1 MAVIERIAI
10 AILVGL
16 FGFLI
21 GLFAWWT
28 LTLVPELQFGWRFYL
43 GASAALGVGAFVAGL
58 WRPDA
63 TLDALGLAGEKI
75 WNLWSEVLS
84 WFWFLRR

>member
-1 MAVIERIAI
+1 VIERIAI
-10 AILVGL
+10 AALVGA

-28 LTLVPELQFGWRFYL
+28 LTLVPELRFGWRFYL
-43 GASAALGVGAFVAGL
+43 GASLGLGVVAFLVGL
-58 WRPDA
+58 WRPHA
-63 TLDALGLAGEKI
+63 TIDALGVAGQKI
-75 WNLWSEVLS
+75 WSLGSEVLH